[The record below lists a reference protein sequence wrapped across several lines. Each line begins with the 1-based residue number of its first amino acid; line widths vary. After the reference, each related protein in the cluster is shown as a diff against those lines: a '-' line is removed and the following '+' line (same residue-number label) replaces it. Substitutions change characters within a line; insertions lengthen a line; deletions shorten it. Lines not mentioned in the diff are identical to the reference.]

1 MVGQDSKKW
10 GVLGRFD
17 ALHRGHRALIDEAA
31 QRGRVLLVVFR
42 GKETALGLN
51 PRPALLDP
59 AERQRLLQH
68 WAPDSEVV
76 EISFASIKDLS
87 AEAFVPW
94 IASHLN
100 LKGFVVGSDFRFG
113 QGGQGDAALLVT
125 LAKKIGLE
133 TVVVERIH
141 DAGAELSSSRIH
153 EDLENG
159 EVGDVASILGRPYR
173 LSGTVV
179 HGEGRGRRL
188 GWPTANLAEVS
199 TRVPGDGVY
208 AAWAFFA
215 GEKQAIP
222 AAVSI
227 GTQPT
232 IGNHRARLIEA
243 HLIGWQGDCY
253 GRRLHLDFLL
263 RLRGQE
269 HFSALSGLQE
279 QLSQDAASALRVLNA
294 HPLP

>member
-1 MVGQDSKKW
+1 MQGRDDNFW

-17 ALHRGHRALIDEAA
+17 ALHRGHRALIEEAR

-42 GKETALGLN
+42 GKEAALGLST
-51 PRPALLDP
+51 RPALLDSV
-59 AERQRLLQH
+59 ERERLLHH
-68 WAPDSEVV
+68 WAPGSQVV
-76 EISFASIKDLS
+76 ELPFASIKDLS

-94 IASHLN
+94 IASHLH

-113 QGGQGDAALLVT
+113 QGGQGDAVLLT
-125 LAKKIGLE
+125 NLAKKIGVE

-153 EDLENG
+153 EDLEEG
-159 EVGDVASILGRPYR
+159 QVGDVASILGRPYR

-188 GWPTANLAEVS
+188 GWPTANLDSVM

-208 AAWAFFA
+208 AAWARFDQ
-215 GEKQAIP
+215 EKTCIP

-232 IGNHRARLIEA
+232 IGDHRARLIEA
-243 HLIGWQGDCY
+243 HLISWQGDCY
-253 GRRLHLDFLL
+253 GRRLHLDFIL

-269 HFSALSGLQE
+269 HFSDFPALQA
-279 QLSQDAASALRVLNA
+279 QLSLDAASALRILNA